1 MRSLLVIFTIFQA
14 LAVVAIA
21 DELAAARKDT
31 FRRLPL
37 EWDSFAARDEIRPQF
52 SVQYLNGHYILHID
66 GKGNESI
73 DGRWFKRVSVSEGKH
88 FVFNAHY
95 RARNVETPTRSIL
108 ASVLWLDEKGK
119 QVEQAEFPFTVA
131 TPQSDG
137 SKLVTSTYQ
146 VPAKATQAE
155 LQLRL
160 RWAANGHVEWT
171 DIELK
176 ETPPLAPRNVKIA
189 SINHRPRNSKSPQ
202 TNLEQFSKL
211 IDEAGSQKSD
221 IICLPEGITVC
232 GTPLKYA
239 DVAETI
245 PGPSTEFLGQCAARN
260 KAWIVAGLYERDGKS
275 IYNTAVL
282 LSRDGKLAGKYRKVC
297 LPREEIDGGITPGHE
312 YPVFDTDFGRIGMM
326 ICWDISYPEVARE
339 LSASGAEVIFMPI
352 WGGNETLAKAR
363 AIENQIYL
371 VASGYD
377 FRTAIYDKAGDA
389 IAKSPDSTNI
399 IYADI
404 DLNQRLL
411 WPWLGDWRSRIWL
424 EGPARAEVK

>member
-1 MRSLLVIFTIFQA
+1 MRTLLAIFMIFQLIPA
-14 LAVVAIA
+14 LAVA
-21 DELAAARKDT
+21 DEFAPGGWKFVAVREEIAPKPSFSLDKSGDY
-31 FRRLPL
+31 RL
-37 EWDSFAARDEIRPQF
+37 IM
-52 SVQYLNGHYILHID
+52 NGN
-66 GKGNESI
+66 GNESE
-73 DGRWFKRVSVSEGKH
+73 DGRWFKRVPVTAGKYVL
-88 FVFNAHY
+88 FT
-95 RARNVETPTRSIL
+95 ARYKFTDIATPTRSII
-108 ASVLWLDEKGK
+108 ASVLWLDENGK
-119 QVEQAEFPFTVA
+119 QVEQAEFPLTVPGDCDGYKRVTA
-131 TPQSDG
+131 T
-137 SKLVTSTYQ
+137 YE

-160 RWAANGHVEWT
+160 RWTASGEVSWR

-176 ETPPLAPRNVKIA
+176 ETAAPTPRKVKIA

-202 TNLEQFSKL
+202 VNLDQFAKF
-211 IDEAGSQKSD
+211 IDEAGAQKAD

-232 GTPLKYA
+232 GTKLTYA
-239 DVAETI
+239 DVAEPI
-245 PGPSTEFLGQCAARN
+245 PGPSTAFLGQCAARN
-260 KAWIVAGLYERDGKS
+260 KSWLVAGLYEREGKS

-297 LPREEIDGGITPGHE
+297 LPREEIDGGITPGKD
-312 YPVFDTDFGRIGMM
+312 YPIFDTDFGRIGMM

-339 LSASGAEVIFMPI
+339 LSARGAEMIFMPI

-377 FRTAIYDKAGDA
+377 FRTAIYDKAGELL
-389 IAKSPDSTNI
+389 AKSPDSSSV